1 MKSTFLSIF
10 ILSLSLNINAQTN
23 SVQSLKSLDT
33 ISRGA
38 FGGPK
43 VSLINPVNKNAVM
56 VGGQGALVLNSKFAL
71 GGFGQGMAGA
81 TQFDGHKYG
90 YNHNLELSMGY
101 GGIFLEYMPFRHKL
115 FHPSLSLPVAL
126 GGASITNIES
136 DTKISK
142 TSLWS
147 ISPRLGIDFNI
158 NTNATVSLFA
168 GYNFIKTHDSFM
180 IANNDLSSWE
190 IGLCVKLG
198 SF

>member
-1 MKSTFLSIF
+1 MKPSILCIF
-10 ILSLSLNINAQTN
+10 ILSLSLNISAQTN
-23 SVQSLKSLDT
+23 NIKGIKSLDT

-43 VSLINPVNKNAVM
+43 VSLINPVDKNAVM

-71 GGFGQGMAGA
+71 GGFGQGMAGS
-81 TQFDGHKYG
+81 TQFNGQKYG
-90 YNHNLELSMGY
+90 YNNPLELSMGY

-126 GGASITNIES
+126 GGASITNIDG

-142 TSLWS
+142 TTLWS
-147 ISPRLGIDFNI
+147 ISPRIGMDFNI
-158 NTNATVSLFA
+158 NRYATVSLFA
-168 GYNFIKTHDSFM
+168 GYNFIKANESFM